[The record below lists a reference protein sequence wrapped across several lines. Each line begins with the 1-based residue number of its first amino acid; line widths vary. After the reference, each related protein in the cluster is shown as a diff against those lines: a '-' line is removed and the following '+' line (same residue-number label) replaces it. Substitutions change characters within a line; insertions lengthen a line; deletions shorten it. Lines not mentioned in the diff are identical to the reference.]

1 MIRSLVGN
9 VPSLVRPTA
18 LALLLALVAW
28 PLVALTLG
36 AVDLQQRGDP
46 PASAL
51 GQWSAAASAVF
62 LPALIVGPIGGL
74 LVQRRVIVGGV
85 LTFVLALMVAIAS
98 VTLLPLVLGQE
109 VGVACE
115 SAIAPGFSSSPCDP
129 VIKTT
134 NLADDLQ
141 AVPFFWLAPFV
152 EPIPVLILA
161 VGVGVWTAAVARPT
175 WRRDPVRS
183 PRTSADDKRPISS

>member
-1 MIRSLVGN
+1 
-9 VPSLVRPTA
+9 
-18 LALLLALVAW
+18 
-28 PLVALTLG
+28 
-36 AVDLQQRGDP
+36 
-46 PASAL
+46 
-51 GQWSAAASAVF
+51 
-62 LPALIVGPIGGL
+62 
-74 LVQRRVIVGGV
+74 
-85 LTFVLALMVAIAS
+85 